1 MRRAAACAEAG
12 TGSQAAGR
20 SRPGRPRRAC
30 SPLHARAQ
38 PHPGVAAATATWLT
52 GRDYKRLITWMPYT
66 ANMLVLTRDR
76 GSGRVKIGA
85 DGLPRIHYWPCAGDR
100 ANMLKAR
107 RRPRGAGRP
116 ALPLQA
122 AARPFGQ
129 RAQDRSAGGRLLQ
142 PVSPGRVRRMPA
154 GQSDEMRAPCMLHAQ
169 RRVRPRPP
177 GRRTYRA
184 SRCAG
189 PRAGTARDERGGRVH
204 VRHAA
209 DARGPGPRALPARAP
224 GGRLALRPG
233 RLRGVPGRRAQDRR
247 APRSRPPAA
256 LWR

>member
-1 MRRAAACAEAG
+1 
-12 TGSQAAGR
+12 
-20 SRPGRPRRAC
+20 
-30 SPLHARAQ
+30 
-38 PHPGVAAATATWLT
+38 
-52 GRDYKRLITWMPYT
+52 MPYT

-107 RRPRGAGRP
+107 PRTRPLRTPCPTPAGRR
-116 ALPLQA
+116 A
-122 AARPFGQ
+122 ASRTARP
-129 RAQDRSAGGRLLQ
+129 DRSAGGRLLQ
-142 PVSPGRVRRMPA
+142 PVRTGRVRRMPA
-154 GQSDEMRAPCMLHAQ
+154 GRSGEAAGCGACMLRAQ
-169 RRVRPRPP
+169 RHPRPP
-177 GRRTYRA
+177 PLGRRAHRA
-184 SRCAG
+184 PRRAG
-189 PRAGTARDERGGRVH
+189 PGAGAARDERGGRVH